1 MRQYKCNEFCAIVGV
16 CDTLPL
22 FEKYNYV
29 YIIMDFHENA
39 ITILLLLASSSL
51 SLPSTP
57 AAFLIGIAF
66 LNVSIA
72 NMDG

>member
-1 MRQYKCNEFCAIVGV
+1 
-16 CDTLPL
+16 
-22 FEKYNYV
+22 
-29 YIIMDFHENA
+29 MDFHENA